1 MCLEKINNIQLK
13 ENNYT
18 NESYSEITLNH
29 LPQEILMML
38 KRIYA
43 GTKSE
48 FTSLTQYMYQHY
60 IVWSNPKLD
69 NLSEILERIAIQEMK
84 HHEIVAKILVK
95 CGIDP
100 KNCVYIDGNPN
111 LCDYWKASSVS
122 YEKTLLRMFESNI
135 LLEGRAIEA
144 YNQVLNKT
152 DNANLKQIIVR
163 ILQDEYIHLEYFKNV
178 FELLK
183 N

>member
-1 MCLEKINNIQLK
+1 MDLEKINNIELK
-13 ENNYT
+13 ETSYAK
-18 NESYSEITLNH
+18 ESYPEITLNH

-60 IVWSNPKLD
+60 ILWSNPKLD

-100 KNCVYIDGNPN
+100 KNCVYIDGNQN
-111 LCDYWKASSVS
+111 LCDYWKASNVS
-122 YEKTLLRMFESNI
+122 YEKTLIRMFSSNI
-135 LLEGRAIEA
+135 ILENRAIED
-144 YNQVLNKT
+144 YKEVLIKT
-152 DNANLKQIIVR
+152 DSVNLKQIIER
-163 ILQDEYIHLEYFKNV
+163 ILQDEYTHIEYFTNV
-178 FELLK
+178 LELLK
-183 N
+183 I

>member
-1 MCLEKINNIQLK
+1 MCLEKINNIHFE
-13 ENNYT
+13 ENYCIKDQ
-18 NESYSEITLNH
+18 YPEITLNH

-60 IVWSNPKLD
+60 IVWSNPKLN
-69 NLSEILERIAIQEMK
+69 NLSETLEKIAIQEMK

-100 KNCVYIDGNPN
+100 KNCVYIDGNSN
-111 LCDYWKASSVS
+111 LCDYWKANSVS

-135 LLEGRAIEA
+135 LLEQRAIEE
-144 YNQVLNKT
+144 YNEIIAKT
-152 DNANLKQIIVR
+152 DNINLKKIILR
-163 ILQDEYIHLEYFKNV
+163 ILRDEEEHLQYFNDV
-178 FELLK
+178 FTILK

>member
-1 MCLEKINNIQLK
+1 MDLEKINNVQLK
-13 ENNYT
+13 ATSYTEENYP
-18 NESYSEITLNH
+18 EITLNH
-29 LPQEILMML
+29 LTQEILMML

-60 IVWSNPKLD
+60 IVWSNPKLN
-69 NLSEILERIAIQEMK
+69 NLSEILEIIAIQEMK

-100 KNCVYIDGNPN
+100 KNCVYIDGNSN

-135 LLEGRAIEA
+135 LLEQRAIED
-144 YNQVLNKT
+144 YKEVLNKT

-163 ILQDEYIHLEYFKNV
+163 ILEDEYVHLEYFNNV
-178 FELLK
+178 LDLLK

>member
-1 MCLEKINNIQLK
+1 MCLEKINNIHFEQ
-13 ENNYT
+13 NYCIKD
-18 NESYSEITLNH
+18 EYPEITLNH
-29 LPQEILMML
+29 LQQEILVML

-60 IVWSNPKLD
+60 IVWSNPKLN
-69 NLSEILERIAIQEMK
+69 NLSETLEKIAIQEMK
-84 HHEIVAKILVK
+84 HHEIIAKILVK

-100 KNCVYIDGNPN
+100 KNCVYIDSNPN

-122 YEKTLLRMFESNI
+122 YEKTLTKMFESNI
-135 LLEGRAIEA
+135 FLEQRAIDD
-144 YNQVLNKT
+144 YNEVIDKT
-152 DNANLKQIIVR
+152 DNANLKQIILR
-163 ILQDEYIHLEYFKNV
+163 ILQDEEQHLKYFNDV
-178 FELLK
+178 IAILK

>member
-1 MCLEKINNIQLK
+1 MCLEKINNIHF
-13 ENNYT
+13 E
-18 NESYSEITLNH
+18 ESYCIKDQYPEITLNH

-43 GTKSE
+43 GIKSE

-60 IVWSNPKLD
+60 IVWSNSKLN
-69 NLSEILERIAIQEMK
+69 NLSVTLEKIAIQEMK

-100 KNCVYIDGNPN
+100 KNCVYIDGNQN

-122 YEKTLLRMFESNI
+122 YEKTLTKMFESNI
-135 LLEGRAIEA
+135 LLEQRAIED
-144 YNQVLNKT
+144 YNEVITKT
-152 DNANLKQIIVR
+152 DNANLKQIILR
-163 ILQDEYIHLEYFKNV
+163 ILEDEEEHLKYFNDV
-178 FELLK
+178 LSILK

>member
-1 MCLEKINNIQLK
+1 MCLEKINNIHFE
-13 ENNYT
+13 ENYCIKDEYPN
-18 NESYSEITLNH
+18 ITLTH

-60 IVWSNPKLD
+60 ILWSNPKL
-69 NLSEILERIAIQEMK
+69 NNVSETLEKIAIQEMK

-122 YEKTLLRMFESNI
+122 YEKTLTKMFESNI
-135 LLEGRAIEA
+135 LLEQRAIED
-144 YNQVLNKT
+144 YNEVINKT
-152 DNANLKQIIVR
+152 DNANLKQIILS
-163 ILQDEYIHLEYFKNV
+163 ILQDEEEHLKYFSDV
-178 FELLK
+178 LVILK

>member
-1 MCLEKINNIQLK
+1 MDLEKINNVQLK
-13 ENNYT
+13 G
-18 NESYSEITLNH
+18 ESYTTESYLEITLNH
-29 LPQEILMML
+29 LPQEILMIL

-60 IVWSNPKLD
+60 IVWSNPKLG
-69 NLSEILERIAIQEMK
+69 NLSEMLEKIAIQEMK

-100 KNCVYIDGNPN
+100 KNCVYIDGNSN

-122 YEKTLLRMFESNI
+122 YEKTLIRMFESDI
-135 LLEGRAIEA
+135 LLEQRAIED
-144 YNQVLNKT
+144 YNEVLNKT
-152 DNANLKQIIVR
+152 DNANLKQIILK
-163 ILQDEYIHLEYFKNV
+163 ILQDEYVHLEYFRNV
-178 FELLK
+178 MELLK

>member
-1 MCLEKINNIQLK
+1 MDLEKINNVQLMG
-13 ENNYT
+13 
-18 NESYSEITLNH
+18 ESYTKESYPEITLNH

-69 NLSEILERIAIQEMK
+69 NASEILERIAIQEMK

-100 KNCVYIDGNPN
+100 KNCIYIDGNSN

-135 LLEGRAIEA
+135 LLEQRAIED
-144 YNQVLNKT
+144 YNQVLKET
-152 DNANLKQIIVR
+152 DNVNLKQIIVK
-163 ILQDEYIHLEYFKNV
+163 ILQEEYVHLEYFKNV
-178 FELLK
+178 LELLK
-183 N
+183 I

>member
-1 MCLEKINNIQLK
+1 MCLEKINNIHFEECYCIKDQ
-13 ENNYT
+13 YP
-18 NESYSEITLNH
+18 EITLNH
-29 LPQEILMML
+29 LPQEILMLL

-60 IVWSNPKLD
+60 IIWSNPKLN
-69 NLSEILERIAIQEMK
+69 NLSETLEKIAIQEMK
-84 HHEIVAKILVK
+84 HHEIIAKVLVK

-100 KNCVYIDGNPN
+100 KNCVYIDGNSN

-122 YEKTLLRMFESNI
+122 YEKTLTKMFQSNI
-135 LLEGRAIEA
+135 LLEQRAIEN
-144 YNQVLNKT
+144 YNEIITKT
-152 DNANLKQIIVR
+152 DNANLKQIILR
-163 ILQDEYIHLEYFKNV
+163 ILQDEEEHLKYFNDV
-178 FELLK
+178 LTILK

>member
-1 MCLEKINNIQLK
+1 MCLEKINNIHF
-13 ENNYT
+13 E
-18 NESYSEITLNH
+18 ESYCIRDQYPEITLNH
-29 LPQEILMML
+29 LPQDILMLL

-100 KNCVYIDGNPN
+100 KNCVYIDGNSN

-122 YEKTLLRMFESNI
+122 YEKTLTKMFQSNI
-135 LLEGRAIEA
+135 LLEQRAIED
-144 YNQVLNKT
+144 YNEVIAKT
-152 DNANLKQIIVR
+152 DNANLKQIIFR
-163 ILQDEYIHLEYFKNV
+163 ILQDEEEHLKYFNDV
-178 FELLK
+178 LAILK

>member
-1 MCLEKINNIQLK
+1 MDLEKINNVELKGENYTK
-13 ENNYT
+13 ENYP
-18 NESYSEITLNH
+18 EITLNH
-29 LPQEILMML
+29 LNQEILMML

-84 HHEIVAKILVK
+84 HHEIVAKVLVK

-100 KNCVYIDGNPN
+100 KNCVYIDGNSN

-122 YEKTLLRMFESNI
+122 YEKTLVRMFESDI
-135 LLEGRAIEA
+135 LLEVRAIED
-144 YNQVLNKT
+144 YKDVLNKT
-152 DNANLKQIIVR
+152 DNENLKQIIVR
-163 ILQDEYIHLEYFKNV
+163 ILEDEYVHLEYFKNV
-178 FELLK
+178 RELLK

>member
-1 MCLEKINNIQLK
+1 MDLEKINSVQLK
-13 ENNYT
+13 ETSYT
-18 NESYSEITLNH
+18 KDIYPEITLNH
-29 LPQEILMML
+29 LPQEMLMVL

-43 GTKSE
+43 GAKSE

-84 HHEIVAKILVK
+84 HHEIVAKVLVK

-100 KNCVYIDGNPN
+100 KNCVYIDGNSN
-111 LCDYWKASSVS
+111 LCDFWKASSVS
-122 YEKTLLRMFESNI
+122 YEKTLVRMFESNI
-135 LLEGRAIEA
+135 LLEQRAIED
-144 YNQVLNKT
+144 YKDVLNKT
-152 DNANLKQIIVR
+152 DNANLKQIIIR
-163 ILQDEYIHLEYFKNV
+163 ILEDEYVHLQYFNNV
-178 FELLK
+178 IELLK